1 MANQFDLRKFLNEN
15 KLTRVSKT
23 LNEALTAFEAFKK
36 LENMGFN
43 EDLLAYTVQDGK
55 VVSTNGQDRMIFDHY
70 GDYLDELIGINGE
83 IVNISEYQGAL
94 PSVGGLKPD
103 LKAEITFKNG
113 DKLIIAQDSTSE
125 IPEFD
130 DEGNLTGDQS
140 SENFM
145 DVTKLGDKFF
155 TLSNRV
161 DLIPTEKWLQSKN
174 IPASMKKAAGNAET
188 FTEFEKIFR
197 VDFPLIFTFGTM
209 SDYTENVNVYDL
221 GDDNVAM
228 VDDYVDGYSIHPK
241 PAFEKF
247 KEVIKQASGKTEA

>member
-1 MANQFDLRKFLNEN
+1 MDNFDLRKYLVEN
-15 KLTRVSKT
+15 KVTTNSRM
-23 LNEALTAFEAFKK
+23 LNEALTADQVFKK

-43 EDLLAYTVQDGK
+43 EDLLAYAVQDGK
-55 VVSTNGQDRMIFDHY
+55 VILTYGQDRMIFDHY
-70 GDYLDELIGINGE
+70 GDYLDELVGTKSE
-83 IVNISEYQGAL
+83 VVNISKYQGTL

-130 DEGNLTGDQS
+130 DEGNLAGNQS
-140 SENFM
+140 SGNSM
-145 DVTKLGDKFF
+145 DVSKLGDKFF

-174 IPASMKKAAGNAET
+174 IPASKKEAAANAEF
-188 FTEFEKIFR
+188 FTEFQEILR
-197 VDFPLIFTFGTM
+197 ADFPLIFTFETGD
-209 SDYTENVNVYDL
+209 DYVETVYVYDL
-221 GDDNVAM
+221 GDGNIVM

-241 PAFEKF
+241 GAFEKF
-247 KEVIKQASGKTEA
+247 KEELNQSISKAEA